1 MVKLSGN
8 GKLFAIDH
16 FKGNKNKEQF
26 YKVNNEDL
34 SDLKGIFLENIQ
46 KSELEDYVTLIDKPS
61 HEASKEIEDNS
72 VRLIFIDGDHSRE
85 GVLNDIIS
93 YKKKLKKNS
102 IIVFDDYNQEKFP
115 ELVDVVNEFVS
126 KEKIGENILYTPH
139 LWVELDN

>member
-1 MVKLSGN
+1 MKTLW
-8 GKLFAIDH
+8 
-16 FKGNKNKEQF
+16 FKRH
-26 YKVNNEDL
+26 
-34 SDLKGIFLENIQ
+34 IFENIQ

-126 KEKIGENILYTPH
+126 KEKIRRKYIIHTTFV
-139 LWVELDN
+139 VELDN